1 MVLIFSRQCLPSGE
15 CSINILIIISCYSEG
30 DIMFVGFHKAMT
42 PSGPS
47 IVKDVGGCREML
59 RPFAGSIL

>member
-1 MVLIFSRQCLPSGE
+1 MVLIFLIQCLPSGE
-15 CSINILIIISCYSEG
+15 CSINTLIISSRYSEY

-47 IVKDVGGCREML
+47 IVKDVGDYEEML

>member
-15 CSINILIIISCYSEG
+15 CSVNILINFSCYSEG
-30 DIMFVGFHKAMT
+30 DIMFVGFHKAVT
-42 PSGPS
+42 PSGAS
-47 IVKDVGGCREML
+47 IVKDVGDHREMS